1 VSDESFL
8 SGQSVERVI
17 RRRRRRD
24 PKPRFKKDTSRQL
37 DAVQGCPAMSV
48 PENHLARSVW
58 GVVSR
63 LDTNAL
69 EDQYSSLGRRGY
81 HPRHVLAVWVYA
93 SLIGL
98 HHSTKV
104 AAAVATDAAFRLLSG
119 GHSISGA
126 TLRRFRQRNARFF
139 SLAIEHTVQ
148 LASHLGLI
156 DLEAL
161 AVDSVRIRAHASPA
175 AVRTVSRSSKR
186 LDELSSLDEAT
197 LDETEREAHRAKLEK
212 HRTALELCRQ
222 RDSTSVVLTND
233 AAALMKFPSGA
244 SAPAHRTTIVAT
256 GASSRF
262 VVGVLVDAD
271 STDHGKLG
279 EALCRA
285 RDVLDRLGLR
295 NEHRLVA
302 AADGGYAFDADFE
315 FAFKN
320 RDWVDVLIPERS
332 VGRYA
337 RFFGRDRFVV
347 HPDLTATCPAGT
359 QMLGPYSNSRKNPD
373 ELKWVGVGCSTCP
386 LKPNCTD
393 GKVRALQLDL
403 QREKHRQHM
412 QTRMGQPGAAERYN
426 KRIATVEPVFSHLE
440 STMEFR
446 RCSSRSSETVLSE
459 ILLNVLAYNI
469 DRLIR
474 AERNRRKLYCV
485 LIAIDQF

>member
-1 VSDESFL
+1 MSDESFL
-8 SGQSVERVI
+8 HGRGAERVI
-17 RRRRRRD
+17 RRRQRRD
-24 PKPRFKKDTSRQL
+24 PKPRFKTDTSQQL
-37 DAVQGCPAMSV
+37 DAVQGCPAISV
-48 PENHLARSVW
+48 PEDHLARSVW
-58 GVVSR
+58 RLVSR
-63 LDTNAL
+63 LDTRLL
-69 EDQYSSLGRRGY
+69 EEQYSSLGRRGY

-119 GHSISGA
+119 GHAISGA
-126 TLRRFRQRNARFF
+126 TLRRFRQRNAGFF
-139 SLAIEHTVQ
+139 SLAIENTVQ
-148 LASHLGLI
+148 LASQLGLI

-186 LDELSSLDEAT
+186 LDELSTVDET
-197 LDETEREAHRAKLEK
+197 VLEETEREAHRAKLEK

-222 RDSTSVVLTND
+222 RDRTSVVLTND

-262 VVGVLVDAD
+262 VIGVLVDAD

-279 EALCRA
+279 EALCHA

-295 NEHRLVA
+295 NERRLVA
-302 AADGGYAFDADFE
+302 AADGGYAFDPDFE

-332 VGRYA
+332 VGRYT
-337 RFFGRDRFVV
+337 RFFGRERFVV

-359 QMLGPYSNSRKNPD
+359 QMLGPYSNSRTNPD

-386 LKPNCTD
+386 LKLYCTD
-393 GKVRALQLDL
+393 GKVRGLQIDL
-403 QREKHRQHM
+403 QREKHRLYM
-412 QTRMGQPGAAERYN
+412 QARMEQPGSAARYN
-426 KRIATVEPVFSHLE
+426 QRIATVEPVFSHLE

-446 RCSSRSSETVLSE
+446 RCSSRSPDTVLSE

-474 AERNRRKLYCV
+474 AERNGRKLHCV
-485 LIAIDQF
+485 SFTVQQF